1 IGNDN
6 KSLSIIIKNHDINN
20 DPKNWSISRK
30 RIILFVISF
39 AAMTS
44 PISSSI
50 LYPIL
55 LKLRTE
61 FNVSDIE
68 VNTLGNENSELHEI

>member
-1 IGNDN
+1 MNNEDNIIINIDIGNDN

-44 PISSSI
+44 PIS
-50 LYPIL
+50 
-55 LKLRTE
+55 K

-68 VNTLGNENSELHEI
+68 VNTL